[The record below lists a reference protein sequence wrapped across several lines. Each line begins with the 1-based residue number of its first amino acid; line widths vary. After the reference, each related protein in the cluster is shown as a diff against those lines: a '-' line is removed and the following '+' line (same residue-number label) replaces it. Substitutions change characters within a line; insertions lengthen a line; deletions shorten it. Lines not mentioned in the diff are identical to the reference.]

1 MQKVWQSRPTLKQ
14 TIVTLV
20 VCLVLGVLMQ
30 GFTPMALL
38 VLLFGVFFLG
48 MVTWRNYDPK
58 GFEQYH
64 NPREYQLRTERDALY
79 KQLKALTNA
88 IDYVGEAPDTY
99 VEAQCVLSRELLD
112 DIDSRY
118 KPKTKAK

>member
-20 VCLVLGVLMQ
+20 VCFVLGVLLQ
-30 GFTPMALL
+30 GFHPTALL
-38 VLLFGVFFLG
+38 VLFFGLFFLG

-64 NPREYQLRTERDALY
+64 NPREYRLRTERDELY
-79 KQLKALTNA
+79 QQLKALMEACNA
-88 IDYVGEAPDTY
+88 ADIDPHLLRDQAEK
-99 VEAQCVLSRELLD
+99 SRELLD
-112 DIDSRY
+112 TIKNRY
-118 KPKTKAK
+118 KPRTKAK

>member
-14 TIVTLV
+14 TIVTVV
-20 VCLVLGVLMQ
+20 VCLIIGVLAQ
-30 GFTPMALL
+30 GFNPKALL
-38 VLLFGVFFLG
+38 VLFFGIFFLG

-64 NPREYQLRTERDALY
+64 NPREYQLRTERDELH
-79 KQLKALTNA
+79 KALKELTEA
-88 IDYVGEAPDTY
+88 IEEEGVVTY
-99 VEAQCVLSRELLD
+99 GHAEQVKARELLD
-112 DIDSRY
+112 TIKNRY